1 MGSIEGI
8 IILSASHQP
17 ILHSNFLHPL
27 PNYPLLHADQ
37 LSARLQSSEA
47 SKDENPISW
56 TEGVPAADDV
66 VVEDGESDES
76 INKEDDDETESGNG
90 VIVSGKAAALSSS
103 LGESASCN
111 VEHNGL
117 RLVATFSKHGEC

>member
-37 LSARLQSSEA
+37 LSSRLESSA
-47 SKDENPISW
+47 STKDEAPISW
-56 TEGVPAADDV
+56 TEGVPRAGDV
-66 VVEDGESDES
+66 VS
-76 INKEDDDETESGNG
+76 EDDEASERESRGDDDDASLADG
-90 VIVSGKAAALSSS
+90 VAYQASKGD
-103 LGESASCN
+103 GDPASCH

-117 RLVATFSKHGEC
+117 RLVATFSKHGECNMRC